1 MVKQS
6 SELSVRRHALSAI
19 KEAGLRHVVEDGCLC
34 VCVCDNCPDGVSL
47 LQRAAAALCEF

>member
-6 SELSVRRHALSAI
+6 SELSVRGHALSAI
-19 KEAGLRHVVEDGCLC
+19 KAAGLKHVVEDGCL
-34 VCVCDNCPDGVSL
+34 CVCDNCPDGVSL